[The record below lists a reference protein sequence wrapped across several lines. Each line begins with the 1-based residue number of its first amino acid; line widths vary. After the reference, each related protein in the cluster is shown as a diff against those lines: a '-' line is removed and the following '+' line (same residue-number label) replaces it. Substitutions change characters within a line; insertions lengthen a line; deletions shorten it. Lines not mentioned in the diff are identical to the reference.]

1 MRKVAG
7 AVKHSQ
13 WFALINFQSLP
24 LAEQRQLLL
33 ARRQELLEQRA
44 RLERQQQEVADA
56 QARLERQQQE
66 VADAQAR
73 IDHP

>member
-1 MRKVAG
+1 M
-7 AVKHSQ
+7 KHSQ

-56 QARLERQQQE
+56 QAR
-66 VADAQAR
+66 